1 MILLITETPL
11 RQAFR
16 NLGSVRFLPD
26 NITSGM
32 QDVRFQPKRWQKK
45 ARLIELE
52 MDADSGVPNAEYLN
66 SPDTAGWVYAI

>member
-1 MILLITETPL
+1 
-11 RQAFR
+11 
-16 NLGSVRFLPD
+16 
-26 NITSGM
+26 M